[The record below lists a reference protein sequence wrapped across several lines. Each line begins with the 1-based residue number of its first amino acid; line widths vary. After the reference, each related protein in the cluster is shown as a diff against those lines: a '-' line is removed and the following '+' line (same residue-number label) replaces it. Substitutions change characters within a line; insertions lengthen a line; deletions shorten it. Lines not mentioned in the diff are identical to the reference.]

1 MSAREFWRER
11 VLANRAVSVPAL
23 TVRRFF
29 GIDGLR
35 KAMLLA
41 FNLYIALI
49 PLTIIAFAAL
59 SSMRRNIDL
68 GELMVNTFRVRGET
82 AEVMRNTFASNP
94 SILRVASFIA
104 VVSFAISGFDVAAAF
119 QRTFAEA
126 WDVAPLHGWRGP
138 ARGALWFLLV
148 FATFGVTQALQ
159 RFSGRHG
166 WWVLVFIVPMVGA
179 MNYLFWLITPR
190 FMLDKQLDWADLRP
204 GAVIGT
210 IGSTG
215 LWLVSLL
222 VLPGWFDWY
231 GRGFGAIG
239 IALALLSWT
248 YVVAI
253 VWVVVVVA
261 FSAYW
266 EHTATVDE
274 VLDLLTTAGPADSGA
289 GVPPERAV

>member
-29 GIDGLR
+29 AIDGLR

-41 FNLYIALI
+41 FNLYVALI

-68 GELMVNTFRVRGET
+68 GDLMVNTFRVRGET

-126 WDVAPLHGWRGP
+126 WDVTPLRGWRGP

-148 FATFGVTQALQ
+148 FATFGITQVLQ
-159 RFSGRHG
+159 RLSGRHG
-166 WWVLVFIVPMVGA
+166 WWVLVFVVPMVGA

-190 FMLDKQLDWADLRP
+190 FMLDKHLDWADLRP

-274 VLDLLTTAGPADSGA
+274 VLDLLATAGPADGGA
-289 GVPPERAV
+289 GVPPDRAV